1 MQCTIYFIGWPNID
15 EFFTNV
21 PKFLEIKKILEERYP
36 NFIDIKKKHDKEMAE
51 INETIQR
58 LETERNDIY
67 NNQLQHFCYDS
78 EDSDD
83 YDYECNCQNDYRNKN
98 SNENY
103 NKTTSEIDEHRE
115 KLEKLNIDYNKRAEI
130 ISNYNIC
137 REEYSAPNIRCTRNN
152 KDWLVN
158 TRGPMGP
165 KGLPG
170 TSCLSG
176 YPIYPLQ
183 KGHPSRRIAHNPQN
197 IGDPT
202 NFFMRVGIR
211 TTLEK
216 INNIKF
222 RAYNDDCDYY
232 NVLWNTVD
240 NESVQ
245 YLTTEETKRIIEKPY
260 FSEIFD
266 LIKISNPD
274 ITREELL
281 KHPYNKLFVDHIEYD
296 NKTELKKC
304 DDTLVTYYF
313 NFRHDNIYEIFDEI
327 LPEID
332 YLMGHSFVKNAV

>member
-1 MQCTIYFIGWPNID
+1 MQCTIYSIGWPNND

-21 PKFLEIKKILEERYP
+21 PKFLDIKKMLEERYT
-36 NFIDIKKKHDKEMAE
+36 NFIDVKKKYEKECDE
-51 INETIQR
+51 INETITR
-58 LETERNDIY
+58 LVIEQNATNH
-67 NNQLQHFCYDS
+67 QFQHFCDDS
-78 EDSDD
+78 EDEYFDD
-83 YDYECNCQNDYRNKN
+83 LECFCINDNINKKV
-98 SNENY
+98 NENY
-103 NKTTSEIDEHRE
+103 KKTTLEIDEHRE

-158 TRGPMGP
+158 TRGPIGPMGS
-165 KGLPG
+165 PG
-170 TSCLSG
+170 
-176 YPIYPLQ
+176 PIYPLQ
-183 KGHPSRRIAHNPQN
+183 KGYSSRRVVDNPGN

-240 NESVQ
+240 NESAQ
-245 YLTTEETKRIIEKPY
+245 YLTTEETKTIVEKPY

-281 KHPYNKLFVDHIEYD
+281 KYPYNKLFVDHIEYD

-313 NFRHDNIYEIFDEI
+313 NFRHDNIYETFDEI

-332 YLMGHSFVKNAV
+332 YLMGHSFVKNAI